1 MSQAS
6 LYTIL
11 NNVTTKTYVII
22 TIYNTQQCNHQN
34 LCHRHHYIQYSDT
47 IHCNHQNLCHRHH
60 YIQYSGI
67 TKTYVTG
74 ITYTLNN
81 VTTKTYVT
89 GITIYN
95 TLTRFIVTTKT
106 YVTGITIYNTQQ
118 CNHQNLCHRHHYLQ
132 YSTM

>member
-11 NNVTTKTYVII
+11 NNVTTKTYVTGI
-22 TIYNTQQCNHQN
+22 TIYNTI
-34 LCHRHHYIQYSDT
+34 LKASLYT
-47 IHCNHQNLCHRHH
+47 I
-60 YIQYSGI
+60 
-67 TKTYVTG
+67 
-74 ITYTLNN
+74 LNN

-118 CNHQNLCHRHHYLQ
+118 CNHQNLCHR
-132 YSTM
+132 